1 MKVKEIKAKTISE
14 LNKLLAQQREILRA
28 SRFSVSAK
36 QLKDIRVIRKT
47 KKLIAQI
54 LTILKDKKAE
64 AEKVKDQPTN
74 LTEEKK

>member
-47 KKLIAQI
+47 KKLIAQT

-74 LTEEKK
+74 LAEEKK